1 MNSSF
6 SGSKRYFAHRIAG
19 NLDNQMNDHSQL
31 DGMRM
36 VERKQDALS
45 TNFLI
50 GLMDDAPK
58 KQVEQPTLHVD
69 VRSKPKVEGD
79 QTLQHLASRIVEE
92 VTFSSTPRQLAT
104 QVLNQAGIETKP
116 KASQT
121 VNNHLRHVGQRA
133 RKIPRSSAPKIRKV
147 KRTPTAPSTMPRRRG
162 PPPQTRQRPAI
173 GTEHE
178 TAPPPRR
185 VRKGRKKQSRRSL
198 FRR

>member
-1 MNSSF
+1 
-6 SGSKRYFAHRIAG
+6 
-19 NLDNQMNDHSQL
+19 MNDHSKL

-116 KASQT
+116 KA
-121 VNNHLRHVGQRA
+121 RHS
-133 RKIPRSSAPKIRKV
+133 PSSR
-147 KRTPTAPSTMPRRRG
+147 
-162 PPPQTRQRPAI
+162 
-173 GTEHE
+173 
-178 TAPPPRR
+178 
-185 VRKGRKKQSRRSL
+185 L
-198 FRR
+198 

>member
-1 MNSSF
+1 MN
-6 SGSKRYFAHRIAG
+6 
-19 NLDNQMNDHSQL
+19 NHSQV

-50 GLMDDAPK
+50 GLMDDAPQ
-58 KQVEQPTLHVD
+58 KQVEEPTLHVD
-69 VRSKPKVEGD
+69 VRSQPKVEGD

-116 KASQT
+116 ESNHT
-121 VNNHLRHVGQRA
+121 VNSHLRHAGQRA
-133 RKIPRSSAPKIRKV
+133 RRIPRSTAPKIRKV
-147 KRTPTAPSTMPRRRG
+147 KRTPAAASTKPRRRG
-162 PPPQTRQRPAI
+162 PPLQTRQRPAM
-173 GTEHE
+173 GAEHE
-178 TAPPPRR
+178 TPQPSRR
-185 VRKGRKKQSRRSL
+185 VRTGRKKQSRRGL

>member
-1 MNSSF
+1 
-6 SGSKRYFAHRIAG
+6 
-19 NLDNQMNDHSQL
+19 MNDHSHL

-58 KQVEQPTLHVD
+58 KQVEEPTLHVD
-69 VRSKPKVEGD
+69 VRTQPKVEGD

-92 VTFSSTPRQLAT
+92 VTYSSSPRQLAR

-116 KASQT
+116 KSNQT

-133 RKIPRSSAPKIRKV
+133 RKIHRSDAPKIRKV
-147 KRTPTAPSTMPRRRG
+147 KRTKTASSTSPRRKG
-162 PPPQTRQRPAI
+162 PPLTTRQRPAM

-178 TAPPPRR
+178 TPQPSRR
-185 VRKGRKKQSRRSL
+185 ARTGRKKQSRRGL

>member
-1 MNSSF
+1 
-6 SGSKRYFAHRIAG
+6 
-19 NLDNQMNDHSQL
+19 MNDHLQL

-50 GLMDDAPK
+50 GLMDDAPQ
-58 KQVEQPTLHVD
+58 KQVDEPTLHVD
-69 VRSKPKVEGD
+69 VRSPPKVEGD

-92 VTFSSTPRQLAT
+92 VTHASTPRQLAT
-104 QVLNQAGIETKP
+104 QVLNQAGIQTKP
-116 KASQT
+116 KPNQT

-133 RKIPRSSAPKIRKV
+133 RKIPRSDAPKIRKV
-147 KRTPTAPSTMPRRRG
+147 KRIKTAPSTSPRRGG
-162 PPPQTRQRPAI
+162 PPLQTRQRPAV

-178 TAPPPRR
+178 TPQSSRR
-185 VRKGRKKQSRRSL
+185 VRSGRKKQSRRGL